1 MVVGTDVNLCSS
13 WDTINIVVNP
23 LPILNI
29 NTNSST
35 ICQGESI
42 SLNVLGADSYVWSPS
57 ISLSSSL
64 GNSVIAS
71 NTSTLY
77 TITGTDLNG
86 CSDNISSNIV
96 VNPSPSLSLNPN
108 SSIICKGESIQVEVF
123 GQILIYGLL
132 YWIE

>member
-1 MVVGTDVNLCSS
+1 MSRRIYFFKCFR
-13 WDTINIVVNP
+13 I
-23 LPILNI
+23 
-29 NTNSST
+29 
-35 ICQGESI
+35 
-42 SLNVLGADSYVWSPS
+42 DSYVWSPS
-57 ISLSSSL
+57 IGLSSSL
-64 GNSVIAS
+64 GNSVVATP

-86 CSDNISSNIV
+86 CSDNISSNII

-132 YWIE
+132 LLD